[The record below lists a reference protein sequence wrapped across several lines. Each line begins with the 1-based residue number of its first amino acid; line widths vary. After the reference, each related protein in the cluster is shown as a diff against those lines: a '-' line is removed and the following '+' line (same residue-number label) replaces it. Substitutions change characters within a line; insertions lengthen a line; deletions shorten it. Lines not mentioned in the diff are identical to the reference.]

1 MESTQHDFS
10 GLERSCGPEGR
21 DWVRIAPG
29 DGPGGPER
37 IEARFGGQAYAP
49 HRHDTYAIGVTLTGV
64 QTFSYRGEVRNSL
77 AGQTIVLHPDELH
90 DGRAGAEGGFQY
102 RMLYIDPD
110 AIRDAMPDAARS
122 LPFIKECI
130 SQDPALR
137 AVAIAALQD
146 IDCEKT
152 ELEWASDIADIAL
165 ALARLDPAAAPR
177 RIGPA
182 DIEAVRRAKQA
193 MMDSLDQ
200 GRDLA
205 MGDLESITGQSRFA
219 LARHFRAVS
228 GISPHRWLVM
238 RRLDRA
244 RAALQSGATLSA
256 AAADAGFAD
265 QAHMTRHFKNA
276 YGMTPGQWR
285 GRLETGPSA

>member
-10 GLERSCGPEGR
+10 GLERSCGPEGQ

-37 IEARFGGQAYAP
+37 IEACFGGQAYAP
-49 HRHDTYAIGVTLTGV
+49 HRHDTYAIGVTLNGV
-64 QTFSYRGEVRNSL
+64 QSFTYRGVERNSL
-77 AGQTIVLHPDELH
+77 AGNTIVLHPDELH
-90 DGRAGAEGGFQY
+90 DGRSGAEGGFRY

-110 AIRDAMPDAARS
+110 AIREALPDAARS
-122 LPFIKECI
+122 LPFVGECI
-130 SQDPALR
+130 SRDPALR
-137 AVAIAALQD
+137 AAATTALQD
-146 IDCEKT
+146 IDQTKT
-152 ELEWASDIADIAL
+152 GLEWASDIADIAQ
-165 ALARLDPAAAPR
+165 ALARLDPATAPR
-177 RIGPA
+177 RGGPA
-182 DIEAVRRAKQA
+182 DVEAVRRAKQA
-193 MMDSLDQ
+193 MLNSLDQ
-200 GRDLA
+200 DLA

-244 RAALQSGATLSA
+244 RAALQTGATLSA
-256 AAADAGFAD
+256 AAAEAGFAD

-276 YGMTPGQWR
+276 HGMTPGAWR
-285 GRLETGPSA
+285 ERLNYLASKKP

>member
-10 GLERSCGPEGR
+10 GLERSCGPEGQ

-37 IEARFGGQAYAP
+37 IEACFGGQAYAP
-49 HRHDTYAIGVTLTGV
+49 HRHDTYAIGVTLNGV
-64 QTFSYRGEVRNSL
+64 QSFTYRGEVRNSL
-77 AGQTIVLHPDELH
+77 AGNAIVLHPDELH
-90 DGRAGAEGGFQY
+90 DGRSGAEGGFRY

-110 AIRDAMPDAARS
+110 TIREALPDAARS
-122 LPFIKECI
+122 LPFVGECI
-130 SQDPALR
+130 SRDPAFR
-137 AVAIAALQD
+137 AAATTALQD
-146 IDCEKT
+146 IDQTKT
-152 ELEWASDIADIAL
+152 GLEWASDIADIAQ
-165 ALARLDPAAAPR
+165 ALARLDPATAPR
-177 RIGPA
+177 RGGPA
-182 DIEAVRRAKQA
+182 DVEAVRRAKQA
-193 MMDSLDQ
+193 MLNSLDQ
-200 GRDLA
+200 DLA

-244 RAALQSGATLSA
+244 RAALQTGATLSA
-256 AAADAGFAD
+256 AAAEAGFAD

-276 YGMTPGQWR
+276 FGMTPGQWR
-285 GRLETGPSA
+285 ERLKTQPAGAG

>member
-49 HRHDTYAIGVTLTGV
+49 HRHDTYAIGVTLNGV
-64 QTFSYRGEVRNSL
+64 QSFTYRGVERNSL
-77 AGQTIVLHPDELH
+77 PGNAIVLHPDEMH
-90 DGRAGAEGGFQY
+90 DGHAGAEGGFRY

-110 AIRDAMPDAARS
+110 AIRDALPDGTRS
-122 LPFIKECI
+122 LPFVKECI
-130 SQDPALR
+130 SRDRALCAAALSALR
-137 AVAIAALQD
+137 H
-146 IDCEKT
+146 IDREKT
-152 ELEWASDIADIAL
+152 ELEWASDISDIAN
-165 ALARLDPAAAPR
+165 ALGRIDPATAPR
-177 RIGPA
+177 RTAPA
-182 DIEAVRRAKQA
+182 DIGAVRLAKQA
-193 MMDSLDQ
+193 MLECLD
-200 GRDLA
+200 RDLPL
-205 MGDLESITGQSRFA
+205 GDLESITGQSRFA

-244 RAALQSGATLSA
+244 RAALQTGATLSA
-256 AAADAGFAD
+256 AAAEAGFAD

-276 YGMTPGQWR
+276 FGMTPGAWR
-285 GRLETGPSA
+285 ERLEKGPAGGN